1 MVSVAIL
8 LLVHAVEMQNVDKP
22 CISSLYLSH
31 LQWLLASRNLHEKL

>member
-8 LLVHAVEMQNVDKP
+8 LLVRAVEMQNIDKP
-22 CISSLYLSH
+22 RISSLYLLR